1 MTLYDTIITHDPRI
15 KLTGD
20 FATTFNLHISN
31 IQKEDRGVY
40 MCQINT
46 DPMIY
51 QRAQLDVNIP
61 PDIDGART
69 SGTKNHIFKG
79 KKGEKKREN
88 HKKKI
93 FLGDVE
99 AKLGASVKIK
109 CNADGYPTPTIKW
122 MREDGNLIKIKDS
135 STGRT
140 LKLEKFIGPTL
151 VIHNVDTEDMGSYL
165 CIADNGV
172 PPIVSK
178 RIFVY
183 VQCKI

>member
-1 MTLYDTIITHDPRI
+1 MICIVFQVGWVRADTKAILTLYDTIITHDPRI

-69 SGTKNHIFKG
+69 SG
-79 KKGEKKREN
+79 
-88 HKKKI
+88 KKKI
-93 FLGDVE
+93 
-99 AKLGASVKIK
+99 
-109 CNADGYPTPTIKW
+109 
-122 MREDGNLIKIKDS
+122 
-135 STGRT
+135 
-140 LKLEKFIGPTL
+140 
-151 VIHNVDTEDMGSYL
+151 
-165 CIADNGV
+165 
-172 PPIVSK
+172 
-178 RIFVY
+178 IFSR
-183 VQCKI
+183 K

>member
-1 MTLYDTIITHDPRI
+1 MASSHNRYLYIAVSIYVLEYRPISNLFQVGWVRADTKAILTLYDTIITHDPRI

-69 SGTKNHIFKG
+69 SG
-79 KKGEKKREN
+79 KKKYFSRKKKEKKKQKNYFFRR
-88 HKKKI
+88 
-93 FLGDVE
+93 
-99 AKLGASVKIK
+99 
-109 CNADGYPTPTIKW
+109 C
-122 MREDGNLIKIKDS
+122 
-135 STGRT
+135 
-140 LKLEKFIGPTL
+140 
-151 VIHNVDTEDMGSYL
+151 
-165 CIADNGV
+165 
-172 PPIVSK
+172 
-178 RIFVY
+178 
-183 VQCKI
+183 

>member
-69 SGTKNHIFKG
+69 SGNKIMLSIFKG
-79 KKGEKKREN
+79 KSCILRNFVSIRIRTKKA
-88 HKKKI
+88 
-93 FLGDVE
+93 
-99 AKLGASVKIK
+99 AKLAKKFS
-109 CNADGYPTPTIKW
+109 
-122 MREDGNLIKIKDS
+122 DS
-135 STGRT
+135 
-140 LKLEKFIGPTL
+140 IACMVP
-151 VIHNVDTEDMGSYL
+151 VHN
-165 CIADNGV
+165 
-172 PPIVSK
+172 PIVFQKSK
-178 RIFVY
+178 LRPMNQEQFPLVLTRKS
-183 VQCKI
+183 VS

>member
-1 MTLYDTIITHDPRI
+1 MDNWQVLIICICTQLLVFMYLNISLSLICIVFQVGWVRADTKAILTLYDTIITHDPRI

-69 SGTKNHIFKG
+69 SGTKKIIFS
-79 KKGEKKREN
+79 KKNQSEMAFR
-88 HKKKI
+88 
-93 FLGDVE
+93 
-99 AKLGASVKIK
+99 
-109 CNADGYPTPTIKW
+109 P
-122 MREDGNLIKIKDS
+122 
-135 STGRT
+135 
-140 LKLEKFIGPTL
+140 
-151 VIHNVDTEDMGSYL
+151 
-165 CIADNGV
+165 
-172 PPIVSK
+172 
-178 RIFVY
+178 
-183 VQCKI
+183 

>member
-1 MTLYDTIITHDPRI
+1 MVQGLQV
-15 KLTGD
+15 KKN
-20 FATTFNLHISN
+20 TFFL
-31 IQKEDRGVY
+31 K
-40 MCQINT
+40 
-46 DPMIY
+46 
-51 QRAQLDVNIP
+51 
-61 PDIDGART
+61 
-69 SGTKNHIFKG
+69 
-79 KKGEKKREN
+79 KKR
-88 HKKKI
+88 KKRRKSQKKI

>member
-1 MTLYDTIITHDPRI
+1 MDKLLVLIIGICTQLLVFMYLNIDLSLICIVFQVGWVRADTKAILTLYDTIITHDPRI

-69 SGTKNHIFKG
+69 SG
-79 KKGEKKREN
+79 
-88 HKKKI
+88 
-93 FLGDVE
+93 
-99 AKLGASVKIK
+99 
-109 CNADGYPTPTIKW
+109 
-122 MREDGNLIKIKDS
+122 
-135 STGRT
+135 
-140 LKLEKFIGPTL
+140 
-151 VIHNVDTEDMGSYL
+151 
-165 CIADNGV
+165 
-172 PPIVSK
+172 
-178 RIFVY
+178 
-183 VQCKI
+183 

>member
-20 FATTFNLHISN
+20 VATTFNLHISN

-69 SGTKNHIFKG
+69 SGKQSIFKT
-79 KKGEKKREN
+79 KKNNRKKNQTVFSFKER
-88 HKKKI
+88 
-93 FLGDVE
+93 
-99 AKLGASVKIK
+99 
-109 CNADGYPTPTIKW
+109 
-122 MREDGNLIKIKDS
+122 
-135 STGRT
+135 
-140 LKLEKFIGPTL
+140 
-151 VIHNVDTEDMGSYL
+151 
-165 CIADNGV
+165 
-172 PPIVSK
+172 
-178 RIFVY
+178 
-183 VQCKI
+183 

>member
-1 MTLYDTIITHDPRI
+1 MICIVFQVGWVRADTKAILTLYDTIITHDPRI

-79 KKGEKKREN
+79 KKGENHQKKYFQAMLKQNQEPQSKSN
-88 HKKKI
+88 
-93 FLGDVE
+93 VM
-99 AKLGASVKIK
+99 
-109 CNADGYPTPTIKW
+109 PTDIPLL
-122 MREDGNLIKIKDS
+122 RSNGCVR
-135 STGRT
+135 TG
-140 LKLEKFIGPTL
+140 I
-151 VIHNVDTEDMGSYL
+151 
-165 CIADNGV
+165 
-172 PPIVSK
+172 
-178 RIFVY
+178 
-183 VQCKI
+183 

>member
-1 MTLYDTIITHDPRI
+1 MASSYNRYLYNHSCQYLCKYLKISLSLICTAVQVGWVRADTKAILTLYDTIITHDPRI

-69 SGTKNHIFKG
+69 SGKKKNFFE
-79 KKGEKKREN
+79 EKKRE
-88 HKKKI
+88 KK
-93 FLGDVE
+93 
-99 AKLGASVKIK
+99 
-109 CNADGYPTPTIKW
+109 
-122 MREDGNLIKIKDS
+122 
-135 STGRT
+135 
-140 LKLEKFIGPTL
+140 
-151 VIHNVDTEDMGSYL
+151 
-165 CIADNGV
+165 
-172 PPIVSK
+172 
-178 RIFVY
+178 
-183 VQCKI
+183 

>member
-1 MTLYDTIITHDPRI
+1 MDKQQVLIIGICTQLLVFMYLNISLSLICIVFQVGWVRADTKAILTLYDTIITHDPRI

-79 KKGEKKREN
+79 KKGEKKKEKIT
-88 HKKKI
+88 KKQ
-93 FLGDVE
+93 D
-99 AKLGASVKIK
+99 
-109 CNADGYPTPTIKW
+109 
-122 MREDGNLIKIKDS
+122 
-135 STGRT
+135 
-140 LKLEKFIGPTL
+140 
-151 VIHNVDTEDMGSYL
+151 
-165 CIADNGV
+165 
-172 PPIVSK
+172 
-178 RIFVY
+178 
-183 VQCKI
+183 